1 MSEIPY
7 HAPAGLYHGI
17 RKSFRR
23 GGGGQGLTFRRFPTL
38 IEAIACAME
47 TKAGPSG
54 FVSIELDDRDLD
66 ADEIRRLYK
75 SDEFALARSR
85 RKPRS
90 RPQRRADISGT

>member
-7 HAPAGLYHGI
+7 YAPAGLYHGTS
-17 RKSFRR
+17 RSFSR
-23 GGGGQGLTFRRFPTL
+23 GGGGRGLTFRRFPTL

-90 RPQRRADISGT
+90 RPQRRVDISGT

>member
-7 HAPAGLYHGI
+7 HAPAGLYHGT

-54 FVSIELDDRDLD
+54 FVSIELDDRDLE

-75 SDEFALARSR
+75 SDEFALARGR
-85 RKPRS
+85 RKPRTRLR
-90 RPQRRADISGT
+90 RPAETAGA

>member
-1 MSEIPY
+1 MSVIPY
-7 HAPAGLYHGI
+7 HAPAGLYHGT
-17 RKSFRR
+17 RKSFKR

-54 FVSIELDDRDLD
+54 FVSIELEDRDLD